1 MKKVAFI
8 TGGTGGLGLTI
19 VQDLLERGYEVVSIS
34 RDAARIE
41 GAKKLVASEKAVF
54 LKGDIITEEALS
66 DVYHYLLDRYGYVN
80 VLINNAGIMAGG
92 GIEQITKEQWQHM
105 FDVNVHVPFR
115 VTKKLLRLIKHAE
128 YGCVVNISSIAS
140 KITGGCM
147 AYSACKAAV
156 DMMTQSLAKELAKY
170 YIRVNSVNPGMI
182 NTGFQVKNQLIE
194 HFEYEEFLE
203 ETAKEYPMGIGT
215 AADVSKLVCYL
226 ISEEARW
233 ITGSNYVIDGGRSV
247 NL

>member
-80 VLINNAGIMAGG
+80 VLINNVGIMAA
-92 GIEQITKEQWQHM
+92 
-105 FDVNVHVPFR
+105 HVR
-115 VTKKLLRLIKHAE
+115 CE
-128 YGCVVNISSIAS
+128 CSCSISSNKEAAS
-140 KITGGCM
+140 PDQTCGIWMC
-147 AYSACKAAV
+147 C
-156 DMMTQSLAKELAKY
+156 
-170 YIRVNSVNPGMI
+170 
-182 NTGFQVKNQLIE
+182 
-194 HFEYEEFLE
+194 EYLFH
-203 ETAKEYPMGIGT
+203 
-215 AADVSKLVCYL
+215 
-226 ISEEARW
+226 RF
-233 ITGSNYVIDGGRSV
+233 
-247 NL
+247 